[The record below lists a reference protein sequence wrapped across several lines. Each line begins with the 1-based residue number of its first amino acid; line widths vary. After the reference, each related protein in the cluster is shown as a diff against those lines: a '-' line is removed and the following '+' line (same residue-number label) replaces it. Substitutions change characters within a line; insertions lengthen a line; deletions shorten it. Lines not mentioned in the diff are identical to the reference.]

1 MKTIAV
7 NVNVLNKN
15 DEIAAQNKKALT
27 AKGIRMINLLGTPGS
42 GKTTLL
48 EQVLQDSRID
58 RSKVVVIEGDLY
70 TAKDA
75 ERMEQIGIRTI
86 QLNTEG
92 ACHLEADMIEH
103 ALNELD
109 LEGVETVVI
118 DNIGNLVC
126 TAEFLLGEHLRIGVA
141 SVTEGNDKLPR
152 SRCRL
157 CSSSHLIHIAV
168 KISPESAPA
177 ARAAGSGGRVW
188 SPSGRNGCVSKAA
201 YPLSHYAMPAPLP
214 NMTGGTYGYSITR
227 HPDHEKAPSLRGEAV
242 VGTAHWGGF
251 SSAVPG
257 LRP

>member
-58 RSKVVVIEGDLY
+58 RSKVAVIEGDLY

-103 ALNELD
+103 ALSELD
-109 LEGVETVVI
+109 LDGVETVVI

-141 SVTEGNDKLPR
+141 SVTEGNDKPL
-152 SRCRL
+152 
-157 CSSSHLIHIAV
+157 
-168 KISPESAPA
+168 K
-177 ARAAGSGGRVW
+177 
-188 SPSGRNGCVSKAA
+188 
-201 YPLSHYAMPAPLP
+201 YPLLFQTADVVLINKIDLQPYTNFDVERFTQDVH
-214 NMTGGTYGYSITR
+214 
-227 HPDHEKAPSLRGEAV
+227 SLNANAQVYTCSAFKGE
-242 VGTAHWGGF
+242 
-251 SSAVPG
+251 G
-257 LRP
+257 LEPVIKLFLKK